1 MLQPQPLTGTHLTL
15 LPLTFPQYYKFIYQQ
30 AQLEQE
36 LDLQYQGRPVEGA
49 FRTALQQRY
58 LKFLASRQQPFFHTL
73 WLLTMPKQKI
83 SIGNIAFKGSPNTDG
98 AVEIG
103 YGIGSRFRSH
113 GYMTE
118 AVQLLTDTALALPS
132 VRLITAVTAK
142 DNTASVR
149 VLQKSNFY
157 YTGSSDVYLYWA
169 KSSI

>member
-15 LPLTFPQYYKFIYQQ
+15 LPLTLPQYYKFIYQQ

-58 LKFLASRQQPFFHTL
+58 LKFLASRRQPFFHTL
-73 WLLTMPKQKI
+73 WLLTLPEEKLI
-83 SIGNIAFKGSPNTDG
+83 IGNIAFKGSPDAAG

-103 YGIGSRFRSH
+103 YGIGSRFRSC

-118 AVQLLTDTALALPS
+118 AVQLLADAALFLPS
-132 VRLITAVTAK
+132 VRLVTAITAK
-142 DNTASVR
+142 DNAASIR
-149 VLQKSNFY
+149 VLQKSNFF
-157 YTGSSDVYLYWA
+157 YTGADDVYLHWA